1 MIQAVSRG
9 FPCGSS
15 RARRVVGALVAFA
28 LVLCCAGPPAHQGP
42 VAWWT
47 FDEPG
52 PAVARDRAGGVND
65 TIAGNWWRREGVS
78 GAGLKFDDYTT
89 RIGLSAGAYTP
100 GAPEIPPRILPSG
113 PAGPGKFGAYCGA
126 WRATGCRI
134 WV

>member
-1 MIQAVSRG
+1 M
-9 FPCGSS
+9 
-15 RARRVVGALVAFA
+15 
-28 LVLCCAGPPAHQGP
+28 
-42 VAWWT
+42 
-47 FDEPG
+47 
-52 PAVARDRAGGVND
+52 ND

-134 WV
+134 CV